1 MIRKATLAASAIV
14 LSLGMTTTADAG
26 GGHRGQLRFGGHH
39 GGGHFSGRSHFRGG
53 GHHGHGG
60 GYALLGF
67 GLGVLMY
74 SAVTSSHRSNYYYG
88 GGRSPYYGP
97 VYRAYPA
104 PAYGNPNYYNGP
116 APQTAPSQ
124 PTQWAQE
131 FPPGTT
137 CLQTREYQTVITIGG
152 EEQEA
157 YGTACLQPDGSWL
170 AGAPKLVSLD

>member
-26 GGHRGQLRFGGHH
+26 GGHRGGSHFGGHH
-39 GGGHFSGRSHFRGG
+39 GGGHFSGRSHFRGR
-53 GHHGHGG
+53 GHGGHGG

-88 GGRSPYYGP
+88 GGYSPYYGP

-104 PAYGNPNYYNGP
+104 PAYGNPNY
-116 APQTAPSQ
+116 
-124 PTQWAQE
+124 
-131 FPPGTT
+131 
-137 CLQTREYQTVITIGG
+137 
-152 EEQEA
+152 
-157 YGTACLQPDGSWL
+157 
-170 AGAPKLVSLD
+170 